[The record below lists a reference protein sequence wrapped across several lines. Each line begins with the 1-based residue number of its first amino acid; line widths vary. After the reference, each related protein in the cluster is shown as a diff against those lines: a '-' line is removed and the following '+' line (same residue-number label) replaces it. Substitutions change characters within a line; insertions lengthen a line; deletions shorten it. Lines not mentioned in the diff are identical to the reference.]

1 MRSIKL
7 VGLSAVAALALTA
20 FVGVSSALAV
30 QWNPQNTVTSTS
42 LAAGTKV
49 VMTDNVG
56 STVTCST
63 VNGFNLA
70 PVGGNPAVSGTVNSS
85 GSPAPPVFSNCT
97 SSLGSATVT
106 GSGQWLFT
114 ATSTTNV
121 NQSNAS
127 ATIRIAGGICT
138 ITMTNVSI
146 PNNTWSN
153 TTHQLT
159 SNSGASFPIHESG
172 FCDGATSSKVS
183 GISQSPS
190 SVTIG

>member
-7 VGLSAVAALALTA
+7 LGLTAVTAFALTA
-20 FVGVSSALAV
+20 FVGVSSAFAV
-30 QWNPQNTVTSTS
+30 QWNPQNTVESSS
-42 LAAGTKV
+42 LAKGTSV

-63 VNGFNLA
+63 ENGFTLS
-70 PVGGNPAVSGTVNSS
+70 PIGGNPAVSGTVNSS
-85 GSPAPPVFSNCT
+85 GAAAPPVFSNCT

-121 NQSNAS
+121 NETNAS
-127 ATIRIAGGICT
+127 ATIKIGGGLCT
-138 ITMTNVSI
+138 ITMSGVSI

-159 SNSGASFPIHESG
+159 ANSGASFPIHESG

-183 GISQSPS
+183 GVSQAPS
-190 SVTIG
+190 AVTIG